1 MKNILFCI
9 VASSLLFCSACIK
22 DVAAPSITTTT
33 NTTNFTFKA
42 VKTGTIIPDNSSNS
56 SGTIEL
62 GVDSVNNH
70 FLKLKSDFKSTFSNA
85 TLTAVLSTTATYDEN
100 TGTSV
105 GTVTANGERYYNI
118 STFQFNNATYFILY
132 NTTSNTSF
140 GTAQIKLL

>member
-1 MKNILFCI
+1 MKNIFFCF
-9 VASSLLFCSACIK
+9 VASSFLFCSACIK